1 MITPWEYFADDPV
14 GGADFLEIARR
25 GTGEVLLCTQNA
37 IMMREP
43 SSDVIL
49 LHARDAAAAETLIN
63 MLRPAAQYAVHGDR
77 LAQLVQEKTGF
88 RLWEKCVQACYRKDK
103 APEPVP
109 GVEFKMLG
117 PEYENTVVEY
127 YGDVIDADY
136 ARERLAAGI
145 VIGAFLKDTGGAD
158 GTNGANG
165 TNSANDA
172 NDRNDLNGADRV
184 LAGFIGAHPE
194 GSMGMLHIFPE
205 YRRHHLGYALEA
217 EQIRR
222 FLEQGIIPFCHIVT
236 SNTASLALQ
245 KKLGLTFSDEPVYW
259 LMKD

>member
-1 MITPWEYFADDPV
+1 MTPWEYFADDLV

-25 GTGEVLLCTQNA
+25 GTGEVLLCTRNA

-49 LHARDAAAAETLIN
+49 LHARDEAAVETLID
-63 MLRPAAQYAVHGDR
+63 MLRPAAQYAVHGDH
-77 LAQLVQEKTGF
+77 LARLVQKKTGF
-88 RLWEKCVQACYRKDK
+88 RLWEKCVQACYIGKK
-103 APEPVP
+103 APEAVP
-109 GVEFKMLG
+109 GIEFRMLG
-117 PEYENTVVEY
+117 QEYENTVVEH

-136 ARERLAAGI
+136 ARERLAAGV
-145 VIGAFLKDTGGAD
+145 VIGAFLKDTDGANDAD
-158 GTNGANG
+158 G
-165 TNSANDA
+165 A

-205 YRRHHLGYALEA
+205 YRRHHLGFALEA

-222 FLEQGIIPFCHIVT
+222 FLEQGIIPFCHVVE
-236 SNTASLALQ
+236 SNAASLALQ
-245 KKLGLTFSDEPVYW
+245 KKLGLTFSDELVYW